1 MTTDPASGGA
11 PTGRLPAAD
20 PKSGGAPTERL
31 PAADSASGGAPTE
44 KPPTA
49 DPASGGAPTEKPPTA
64 DPVPGGVP
72 DSALADTVLERLT
85 TLYPAAG
92 NPFRAQEMVA
102 YMKGVAPF
110 LGVRTPERRALSRT
124 VLDGT
129 PRPDE
134 DDCAAIA
141 LRCFALPEREYH
153 YFAVDYLRRHVRR
166 CSSGFLP
173 VARRLVTTVSWWDT
187 VDHLAAHV
195 VGGLVAA
202 DPALAP
208 ETDAWIEDEDLWVV
222 RAALLHQLRYQED
235 TDADRLF
242 AHCLRRA
249 DHPDFFV
256 RKAIGWSLREYAK
269 TAPAEVRAF
278 VTAHGSRLSP
288 LSVRE
293 ALKNLTPPPVTMGP

>member
-1 MTTDPASGGA
+1 MTDTAPPGGGA
-11 PTGRLPAAD
+11 DGAALAGD
-20 PKSGGAPTERL
+20 A
-31 PAADSASGGAPTE
+31 
-44 KPPTA
+44 
-49 DPASGGAPTEKPPTA
+49 
-64 DPVPGGVP
+64 P
-72 DSALADTVLERLT
+72 DSALADTVLDRLT
-85 TLYPAAG
+85 TVYPAAG

-134 DDCAAIA
+134 ADCAAVA

-153 YFAVDYLRRHVRR
+153 YFAVDYLRRHVKS
-166 CSSGFLP
+166 CSAAFLP
-173 VARRLVTTVSWWDT
+173 VARRLVTTVPWWDT

-202 DPALAP
+202 DSSLGARMD
-208 ETDAWIEDEDLWVV
+208 EWIEDDDPWVA
-222 RAALLHQLRYQED
+222 RTALLHQLRFKAA

-249 DHPDFFV
+249 PDTDVFL
-256 RKAIGWSLREYAK
+256 RKAIGWALREYAK
-269 TAPAEVRAF
+269 TAPGEVRAF
-278 VTAHGSRLSP
+278 VAAHTTRLSP

-293 ALKNLTPPPVTMGP
+293 ALKHL